1 MTTQKDK
8 SDLLIQIKKSLP
20 KEVRD
25 EIFAVFTATPVPV
38 LLTGP
43 DFVVLSANMPLLS
56 LLGYDLPAI
65 KGKSLSE
72 FLSPREFDLLSKR
85 VTTKKFLP
93 GVVIPMSINASSG
106 RQIKT
111 FVFIDTTGKDG
122 IPLNLIYLLSA
133 DPGHT
138 ADSPKLQMSD
148 DLQAATKTGLFKID
162 LNYQRFYGSAM
173 SFKMLGLVNRSGF
186 SDISRVTDLIYKKGD
201 RKKIDRF
208 LMAPNSGYPA
218 FETEF
223 KIRLR
228 KNEEKT
234 IKTIRMICYLEN
246 SKNPSVFHGILRDIS
261 SEKKVE
267 KELTRARNRAESANG
282 LRLYF

>member
-1 MTTQKDK
+1 MVY
-8 SDLLIQIKKSLP
+8 LLISFIYYLQ
-20 KEVRD
+20 
-25 EIFAVFTATPVPV
+25 
-38 LLTGP
+38 GP
-43 DFVVLSANMPLLS
+43 S
-56 LLGYDLPAI
+56 
-65 KGKSLSE
+65 
-72 FLSPREFDLLSKR
+72 
-85 VTTKKFLP
+85 
-93 GVVIPMSINASSG
+93 
-106 RQIKT
+106 
-111 FVFIDTTGKDG
+111 
-122 IPLNLIYLLSA
+122 
-133 DPGHT
+133 HT

-267 KELTRARNRAESANG
+267 KELTRARNRAESANRFKAVFLTNLGHELSTPMNAIIGFSELLKTGQSGNERVNEYLSIIKNKGNYLMSLVDDVIELSRIESGDITFRKSSFG
-282 LRLYF
+282 LVQFMKDLYSEFEHRKKRKRQKTYWTCTGNSS